1 MCECGERE
9 GTGRWEGWV
18 GGEGEK
24 LLLLLNYSFLG
35 YQLRRW
41 YLHGFLELSH
51 KAVAAV
57 GNMVK
62 IVVEMATLLM
72 FTTSMSRNCK
82 TK

>member
-1 MCECGERE
+1 MCECEERE
-9 GTGRWEGWV
+9 GRGRWEGWV

-35 YQLRRW
+35 YQLRCW

-57 GNMVK
+57 GNKVK
-62 IVVEMATLLM
+62 IVVEMATLST